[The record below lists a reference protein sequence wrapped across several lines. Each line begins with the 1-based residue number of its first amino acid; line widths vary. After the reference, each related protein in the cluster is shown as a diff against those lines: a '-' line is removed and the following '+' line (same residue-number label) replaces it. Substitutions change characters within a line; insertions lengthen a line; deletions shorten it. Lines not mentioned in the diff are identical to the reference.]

1 MSPRI
6 VYLVTEDWY
15 FLSHRLPM
23 ARAAQKAGFD
33 VHVATRVD
41 RHRNAIESQ
50 GFQLHPLSWKRG
62 SFDPRRL
69 IGIVNEVRNVYRRIE
84 PDIAHHVSLQASL
97 VGSLATLGLPLTCV
111 NAVTGLGT
119 SVTGSGPKLSLARA
133 IVKIAGPPLLNRR
146 RSAVLVQNPD
156 DRAALERLGIDRS
169 RIALIPGSGVNIC
182 ALTPAL
188 EPEGAISVAFVGRL
202 IEAKGVRVLV
212 TAYDILQKRRHD
224 IRLLI
229 AGTPDPSNPSSITE
243 KEIDSW
249 RSRPNLTYLGF
260 VEDISAL
267 WNKANIA
274 VQPSLGG
281 EGLPLSLLEA
291 AACGRALIATDV
303 PGNREIAR
311 QSINAEVVPAN
322 DAEALANAIERL
334 ADNPQLRRDYG
345 MASRQLVEQEF
356 SDERIGRDIVALYRR
371 LLNRLVARPFGGS
384 LSRNSTCVWSLG
396 ASRTL

>member
-1 MSPRI
+1 MPRR
-6 VYLVTEDWY
+6 
-15 FLSHRLPM
+15 RLGLTCTLQPVSIATAM
-23 ARAAQKAGFD
+23 QSKARAFNCIRYHGSGAASIRD
-33 VHVATRVD
+33 D
-41 RHRNAIESQ
+41 SLESSAK
-50 GFQLHPLSWKRG
+50 F
-62 SFDPRRL
+62 
-69 IGIVNEVRNVYRRIE
+69 VNVYRLIE

-97 VGSLATLGLPLTCV
+97 VGSLATVGLPLTCV
-111 NAVTGLGT
+111 NAITGLGT
-119 SVTGSGPKLSLARA
+119 SITGSGPKFSLARA

-182 ALTPAL
+182 ALTPTL
-188 EPEGAISVAFVGRL
+188 EPEGAITIAFVGRL
-202 IEAKGVRVLV
+202 IETKGVRVLV

-249 RSRPNLTYLGF
+249 RSRPNLIYLGF

-322 DAEALANAIERL
+322 DAESLANAIERL
-334 ADNPQLRRDYG
+334 ADNPQLRRNYG

-371 LLNRLVARPFGGS
+371 LLNKIVVRRFAVAQFD
-384 LSRNSTCVWSLG
+384 CVWSLG